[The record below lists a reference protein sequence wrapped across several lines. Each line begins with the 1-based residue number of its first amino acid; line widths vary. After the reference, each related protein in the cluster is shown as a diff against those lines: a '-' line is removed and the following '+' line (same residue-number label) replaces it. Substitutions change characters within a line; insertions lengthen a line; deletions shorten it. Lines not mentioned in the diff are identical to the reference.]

1 MKKEKTMSRDAYREI
16 KSRIVFCQ
24 FKPGEQIDIKDLTN
38 KLGFNSITPVREALL
53 LLCNEKLVD
62 IVPRKGMFVSDISMD
77 DVFDNYQL
85 REIIEPTA
93 FAVTALN
100 VPEEIIQKYYAIFR
114 NYGTEKGAFDLSKYL
129 QIDMEFHIDLLKPI
143 GNKNLHNILRDIY
156 EQNAR
161 YRMACLKIRDLSMM
175 INEHLLILD
184 AVAGRDAEKAVAC
197 LKQHIY
203 NSKMAF
209 YGNKHT
215 F

>member
-1 MKKEKTMSRDAYREI
+1 MGKENTMANQAYKEI
-16 KSRIVFCQ
+16 KNKIVFCEI
-24 FKPGEQIDIKDLTN
+24 KPGEQIDVKDLTN

-53 LLCNEKLVD
+53 LLYNEKLVN
-62 IVPRKGMFVSDISMD
+62 IVPRKGMFVSDISID

-85 REIIEPTA
+85 REIIEPTT

-100 VPEEIIQKYYAIFR
+100 VPEEIIKNYYSLFKSYETG
-114 NYGTEKGAFDLSKYL
+114 NEAFDLSKYL
-129 QIDMEFHIDLLKPI
+129 QVDMEFHIDLLKPI
-143 GNKNLHNILRDIY
+143 RNKNLHNILRDIY

-161 YRMACLKIRDLSMM
+161 YRMACLKMRDASMM
-175 INEHLLILD
+175 INEHLAILD
-184 AVAGRDAEKAVAC
+184 AIADRDAERAVAC

-209 YGNKHT
+209 YSNKHT